1 MCENGEIFGEENT
14 LVACADYVLS
24 KTPGP
29 TVSNLSS
36 SRSLIEITKKYN
48 QVHFYSAVGEV
59 NVVEK
64 MKKHKAV
71 IGGEGNGGVIYPDS
85 HYGRDSIVGIG
96 LFLSLLVERRLPASQ
111 LLKTYPKYF
120 MLKEK
125 VNVSPSLNIDTIL
138 KRVIEKYKNEKI
150 DLVDGIRID
159 FIDSWV
165 QLRKS
170 NTEPIIRVYSEA
182 TTIEKAK
189 TLIKEVEIF
198 ISEIIN
204 S

>member
-1 MCENGEIFGEENT
+1 M
-14 LVACADYVLS
+14 VACADYVLS
-24 KTPGP
+24 KTPGT

-36 SRSLIEITKKYN
+36 SRALIDITKKYN

-64 MKKHKAV
+64 MKKHNAV
-71 IGGEGNGGVIYPDS
+71 IGGEGNGGVIYPEN

-96 LFLSLLVERRLPASQ
+96 LFLSLYAERGLTASQ
-111 LLKTYPKYF
+111 LLETYPKYF

-125 VNVSPSLNIDTIL
+125 FNVSPSLNIDSIL
-138 KRVIEKYKNEKI
+138 NRIVEKYKNEKI

-189 TLIKEVEIF
+189 TLIKEVEIVLN
-198 ISEIIN
+198 EIIN